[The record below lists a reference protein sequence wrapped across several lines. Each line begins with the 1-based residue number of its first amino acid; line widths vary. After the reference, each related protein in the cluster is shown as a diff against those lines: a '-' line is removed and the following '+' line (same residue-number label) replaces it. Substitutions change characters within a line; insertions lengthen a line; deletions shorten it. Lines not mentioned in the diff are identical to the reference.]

1 MVEFHINR
9 RSGIPAYVQLVLQ
22 VKQALRLG
30 DLKPGDRLPTAKEV
44 VAAVTVNPNTVLK
57 AYRELENDG
66 LVEARPG
73 LGTFV
78 TQSLLKPGMAER
90 QALQD
95 ELATWA
101 RAGADAGLE
110 RSDLEALVTA
120 ALDSEFGEDTGE
132 FT

>member
-30 DLKPGDRLPTAKEV
+30 DLNPGDRLPTAKEV

-66 LVEARPG
+66 LVQARPG

-78 TQSLLKPGMAER
+78 TQSLIKPGMAER

-95 ELATWA
+95 ELTTWA
-101 RAGADAGLE
+101 RQAASAGLD
-110 RSDLEALVTA
+110 RSDLEALVAA
-120 ALDSEFGEDTGE
+120 ALDTEFGEDTGE

>member
-30 DLKPGDRLPTAKEV
+30 DLRPGDQLPTAKEV
-44 VAAVTVNPNTVLK
+44 VGAVTVNPNTVLK
-57 AYRELENDG
+57 AYRELENEG

-90 QALQD
+90 NALQTA
-95 ELATWA
+95 LAEWA
-101 RAGADAGLE
+101 RQGADAGLE
-110 RSDLEALVTA
+110 RSDLEALVAA
-120 ALDSEFGEDTGE
+120 ALDNEFGEDTGG